1 MLPVCGNDV
10 AVFHDGRAFSLP
22 MAPLAEQ
29 VEAEVVVRRL
39 VEALGGM
46 RDAAVGYD
54 GACGGVELWRVD
66 VAEAIPRPSLL
77 VEGLHHCSGGLQG
90 TYNGGNTRGVL
101 ILMRFV
107 CLEFFPWETRTRV
120 RLG

>member
-1 MLPVCGNDV
+1 
-10 AVFHDGRAFSLP
+10 

-101 ILMRFV
+101 ILMHFV
-107 CLEFFPWETRTRV
+107 SSSHGRRGQGCDWDSIVISVDGLLAVQLVVAGSTC
-120 RLG
+120 